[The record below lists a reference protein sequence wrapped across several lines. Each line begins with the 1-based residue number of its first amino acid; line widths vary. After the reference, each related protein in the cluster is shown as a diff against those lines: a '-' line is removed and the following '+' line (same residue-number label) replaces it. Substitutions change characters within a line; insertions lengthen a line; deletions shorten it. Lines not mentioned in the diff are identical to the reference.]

1 MPINKIILFGYGYIG
16 KSIIKNIEKE
26 KRQITIISRN
36 KIEFVNKNVKFVKS
50 TFENVK
56 KWQNCI
62 NKNDLIIFTISFY
75 KNNIQ
80 NYKSLELKNF
90 LSAFEKL
97 IFISNDKNIS
107 RFIFLS
113 SASVYSLK
121 NKRIK
126 NESCN
131 EIPSTN
137 YGKEKL
143 ILEKK
148 LKKLNHQ
155 IIKIIFRISNI
166 FDNDFNPNKNFIDK
180 LIDNKIH
187 DRFTQFSGSIYDIRD
202 FVNIDFI
209 IKIILMSFNIKL
221 KRKYNIF
228 NLSGGYGISYLE
240 IINLLKYKK
249 ILYNKKNKDTK
260 IILSNKKLFRYF
272 GIYFKDSNNKLK
284 KYIIINSVLK

>member
-1 MPINKIILFGYGYIG
+1 MQINRIILFGYGYIG

-26 KRQITIISRN
+26 NRKITIISKN
-36 KIEFVNKNVKFVKS
+36 NEKLKNKNVKFIKS

-75 KNNIQ
+75 KNNNQ
-80 NYKSLELKNF
+80 NHKNLDKKKF
-90 LSAFEKL
+90 FSAFEKL
-97 IFISNDKNIS
+97 ILISNKKCIS

-126 NESCN
+126 KESFN

-137 YGKEKL
+137 YGKEKIL
-143 ILEKK
+143 IEKK
-148 LKKLNHQ
+148 LKTLNDQ

-166 FDNDFNPNKNFIDK
+166 FDNNFNPNKNFIDK

-187 DRFTQFSGSIYDIRD
+187 NRLTEFSGSIYDIRD
-202 FVNIDFI
+202 FVDLDFI
-209 IKIILMSFNIKL
+209 VKIILNSINIKL

-228 NLSGGYGISYLE
+228 NLSSGCGISYLE
-240 IINLLKYKK
+240 IINLLKYKNV
-249 ILYNKKNKDTK
+249 IFNIKNKATK
-260 IILSNKKLFRYF
+260 IILSNKKLFKNF
-272 GIYFKDSNNKLK
+272 DIYFKNPDIKLK
-284 KYIIINSVLK
+284 KYLKKYTN

>member
-1 MPINKIILFGYGYIG
+1 MPINRIILFGYGYIG
-16 KSIIKNIEKE
+16 KSIIKNIGKE
-26 KRQITIISRN
+26 KRQIIIISKN
-36 KIEFVNKNVKFVKS
+36 KIECANKNVKFIRS
-50 TFENVK
+50 SFENVK
-56 KWQNCI
+56 KWQNYI

-75 KNNIQ
+75 KNNNQ
-80 NYKSLELKNF
+80 NHTSLDLKNF

-97 IFISNDKNIS
+97 ILISNDKNIS

-126 NESCN
+126 NESCS

-148 LKKLNHQ
+148 LKKLNYQ

-166 FDNDFNPNKNFIDK
+166 FDNNFNQNKNFIDR
-180 LIDNKIH
+180 LIDNKNH

-209 IKIILMSFNIKL
+209 VKVILISFNIKL
-221 KRKYNIF
+221 KRKYNTF
-228 NLSGGYGISYLE
+228 NLSSGYGISYLE

-249 ILYNKKNKDTK
+249 ILFNKKNKETK

-272 GIYFKDSNNKLK
+272 GLYFKNSNNKLK
-284 KYIIINSVLK
+284 KYIKKNMD